1 MLSKFGSGML
11 INTLRDYF
19 IYMGTSYKGRYA
31 PKNPI
36 KYAGDPSK
44 IIYRSLW
51 ERKFMVF
58 CDTNPSVIKWA
69 SEEISIRY
77 FSPIDNEYH
86 QYYPDFTIKVKD
98 KTNSIKTYLIEIK
111 PEKQCREPEKKKKSN
126 KTYLHEMT
134 RWVINSK
141 KWEAATKYAKKQ
153 NWEFKILTEKTLN
166 L

>member
-1 MLSKFGSGML
+1 MVEVS
-11 INTLRDYF
+11 F
-19 IYMGTSYKGRYA
+19 IYMGTSYKGKYT
-31 PKNPI
+31 PKNPN

-58 CDTNPSVIKWA
+58 CDDTASVLKWS
-69 SEEISIRY
+69 SEEISIPY

-86 QYYPDFTIKVKD
+86 QYYPDFVIKVRD
-98 KTNSIKTYLIEIK
+98 KQNQIKTYLIEIK
-111 PEKQCREPEKKKKSN
+111 PEKQCREPEKKNKSD
-126 KTYLHEMT
+126 KTYLTEMT
-134 RWVINSK
+134 QWVINNK
-141 KWEAATKYAKKQ
+141 KWDAAKKFADRQ

>member
-1 MLSKFGSGML
+1 MSAAGCSPLNCIGVAERIVEDGDPVGNKRGPSMLSKFGSGML

-69 SEEISIRY
+69 SEEISIPY

-86 QYYPDFTIKVKD
+86 QYYPDFTIKVKG

-126 KTYLHEMT
+126 KT
-134 RWVINSK
+134 
-141 KWEAATKYAKKQ
+141 
-153 NWEFKILTEKTLN
+153 
-166 L
+166 

>member
-1 MLSKFGSGML
+1 
-11 INTLRDYF
+11 
-19 IYMGTSYKGRYA
+19 
-31 PKNPI
+31 
-36 KYAGDPSK
+36 
-44 IIYRSLW
+44 
-51 ERKFMVF
+51 MVF

-69 SEEISIRY
+69 SEEISIPY

-134 RWVINSK
+134 RWVIIVKSGKQLQNMQRNKTGNSRS
-141 KWEAATKYAKKQ
+141 
-153 NWEFKILTEKTLN
+153 
-166 L
+166 